1 MTERQAPGREP
12 VGGWAT
18 ERRVAEKEAGGHPR
32 HALAPLLTAPVRLS
46 VMAALVAAEK
56 AEFAFVRDL
65 VEISDSVLSKQLAA
79 LEEAGWLEVRKV
91 RAGRRVRTWVSLT
104 GEGREAYARHLAAL
118 RAITGGG

>member
-1 MTERQAPGREP
+1 
-12 VGGWAT
+12 
-18 ERRVAEKEAGGHPR
+18 
-32 HALAPLLTAPVRLS
+32 
-46 VMAALVAAEK
+46 MAALVAAEK